1 MELEKKIADFLAH
14 TEAKPARSKL
24 APYDELIRTLRQR
37 RWTFEAIAEAL
48 DTEFGLKINPKT
60 IWAYLRVRRAVISP
74 TGQKKTAPD
83 TKAQL
88 SAPKRRFN
96 LDA

>member
-1 MELEKKIADFLAH
+1 MELEKKIADFLTR
-14 TEAKPARSKL
+14 TEARPARSKL

-37 RWTFEAIAEAL
+37 RWTFETIAEAL

-60 IWAYLRVRRAVISP
+60 IWAYLQVRREVTSP
-74 TGQKKTAPD
+74 TGQKKTDQD